1 MKTIRLKENG
11 IGRYSDVSPF
21 PLGDL
26 EIELQGIPNY
36 SGEFRFVGAIN
47 GAQCILASVTT
58 AQNRVNVPIDKLT
71 AGKFS
76 CRVIQYIDG
85 KEVRIFK
92 AEDLLITDV
101 NGDFSAVPEI
111 VEMQGKISD
120 LQTALATETTARQEA
135 EEEAK
140 TAKEYANGILH
151 GLLRFAYTDYK
162 QNVYLDGTPDFDGF
176 LQAFGITLSEE
187 DKAKI
192 KGE

>member
-11 IGRYSDVSPF
+11 IGRYTDVSPF

-47 GAQCILASVTT
+47 GAQCIVASVTT
-58 AQNRVNVPIDKLT
+58 ARNRVNVPIDKLT

-92 AEDLLITDV
+92 TEDLLITDV

-111 VEMQGKISD
+111 VEMQGKIKALTAENIAVKERID
-120 LQTALATETTARQEA
+120 ALETALKSANTQIKAFEKRISTLEENNDIFTA
-135 EEEAK
+135 
-140 TAKEYANGILH
+140 
-151 GLLRFAYTDYK
+151 
-162 QNVYLDGTPDFDGF
+162 
-176 LQAFGITLSEE
+176 
-187 DKAKI
+187 
-192 KGE
+192 

>member
-47 GAQCILASVTT
+47 GAQCIVASVTT

-101 NGDFSAVPEI
+101 NGDFSAYAEI
-111 VEMQGKISD
+111 ANITVKIDTIQSI
-120 LQTALATETTARQEA
+120 LTESQKTVSAVLEVLKTETEKLNAVEKRLSII
-135 EEEAK
+135 EE
-140 TAKEYANGILH
+140 NNDIL
-151 GLLRFAYTDYK
+151 
-162 QNVYLDGTPDFDGF
+162 NN
-176 LQAFGITLSEE
+176 
-187 DKAKI
+187 
-192 KGE
+192 

>member
-47 GAQCILASVTT
+47 GKQCVLQSVTT

-111 VEMQGKISD
+111 VEMQGKIKALTAENISVKKRID
-120 LQTALATETTARQEA
+120 ALETALKSANTQIKAFEKRISTLEENNDIFTA
-135 EEEAK
+135 
-140 TAKEYANGILH
+140 
-151 GLLRFAYTDYK
+151 
-162 QNVYLDGTPDFDGF
+162 
-176 LQAFGITLSEE
+176 
-187 DKAKI
+187 
-192 KGE
+192 